1 MNFPPVKT
9 PYLLRLIYGN
19 LTWRIKTNKKE
30 IFLTFDDGPT
40 PEITSWVLL
49 ELKKYN
55 AKATFFCIG
64 SNIKKHPEI
73 FKKIISE
80 GHSIGN
86 HTLNHVNG
94 WKTSKKKYLDE
105 VNSTESIITKDII
118 YNYSKLFRPPFG
130 KITKSQAKTLLKK
143 NYTIIM
149 WDILAKDW
157 MTTINPKRIK
167 EIILKKS
174 QQGSIIVFHDSLKAE
189 KNLKEILPEVL
200 IYFSKKGYVFKNIP
214 QS

>member
-1 MNFPPVKT
+1 MINFPPVKT
-9 PYLLRLIYGN
+9 PYLLKLIYSN
-19 LTWRIKTNKKE
+19 LTWRIKTEKKE

-40 PEITSWVLL
+40 LEITSWVLL

-64 SNIKKHPEI
+64 SNIEKHPEI

-94 WKTSKKKYLDE
+94 WKTSKNKYLHE
-105 VNSTESIITKDII
+105 IRLTECIINKYIS
-118 YNYSKLFRPPFG
+118 YNNSKLFRPPFG
-130 KITKSQAKTLLKK
+130 KITKTQAKTLLKK
-143 NYTIIM
+143 NYTIVM

-157 MTTINPKRIK
+157 MSNINPKRIK
-167 EIILKKS
+167 DIILKGGCK
-174 QQGSIIVFHDSLKAE
+174 GSILVFHDSLKAE

-200 IYFSKKGYVFKNIP
+200 KYFSEIGY
-214 QS
+214 